1 VTRELEFLPARL
13 PPHVDP
19 DQEATRK
26 PINYAALAYRY
37 RFWLGAGALLG
48 LALGH
53 AAYTKLGPE
62 YDASAQ
68 ILVSRRNPVP
78 LKEDQR
84 TLGDWGERS
93 EHIALIMSPMI
104 VNKAAEIGHLKDL
117 PTFQKSTDIAEDVLD
132 HLHVK
137 RSSGQD
143 RSFTNVLS
151 LNFTCKRAADAR
163 AVVQAVIDAYAAYLE
178 ATRSEKSTEAL
189 HLAQQ
194 AHDEVLKR
202 LKDKEQEYHAFRDAA
217 PLQWKTPVAGL
228 APDAQSSTNVH
239 QERVLAIEE
248 QRRLNMLRQAELQSR
263 LRAIDEAVKRGDSRD
278 AMELMIRQFL
288 NHDGRTGLEQ
298 QRQQE
303 IAVFEARLL
312 PLLLEEQRLTRDYG
326 KDHPELQGVRK
337 SIDST
342 MAYFR
347 SRGIRMLEDPTPSP
361 DGAANRHRELDFV
374 QLYVDSLHQ
383 QMAELRIRD
392 EELAAV
398 FETESEQ
405 AKEVARFQAQ
415 EQALNAELT
424 RLRELW
430 GQLVTQVNQV
440 GIERQGTGY
449 SLTQI
454 APVKDTLSIK
464 RILKFWGAGSMFGM
478 GLIAGICV
486 LRELRDSRLKTL
498 QDLRLYL
505 RLPVL
510 GNVVHFNGNVERTAP
525 LADRAHPMLRYL
537 LAPHSLEAE
546 NYRSLRTALGVVC
559 EGRDAKIVQVSSPEP
574 GDGKTTTIANLAVAV
589 AQSGKRVLLI
599 DADLRRPS
607 CHRLFRVP
615 LDIGLSDVLK
625 GDIEFL
631 NAVRGTVV
639 NNLSLMTA
647 GQLPTNP
654 AELLSSPRLARMLH
668 EARDEFDLVL
678 VDAPPLLAVS
688 DPCVIGRNTEGLLLV
703 VRLGKNNVRAVNQAR
718 EVIQT
723 NGLELLGVVANGA
736 VLGDGAESDYHG
748 HYYRSY
754 QPADTPTR
762 EPVAV
767 S

>member
-1 VTRELEFLPARL
+1 VNRELEFLPGKL
-13 PPHVDP
+13 PHHVDP
-19 DQEATRK
+19 DQEAPRK
-26 PINYAALAYRY
+26 PLNYAALAYRY
-37 RFWLGAGALLG
+37 RFWLAAGALLG
-48 LALGH
+48 LGLGQ
-53 AAYTKLGPE
+53 AAYTRLGPE
-62 YDASAQ
+62 YEASAQ

-104 VNKAAEIGHLKDL
+104 LGKAADIGKLNEL
-117 PTFQKSTDIAEDVLD
+117 PTFRKSPDIADDVLGK
-132 HLHVK
+132 LQVK

-151 LNFTCKRAADAR
+151 LTFTCKEAPDAR
-163 AVVQAVIDAYAAYLE
+163 AVVQAVIDAYGLYLE

-194 AHDEVLKR
+194 AHDEVQRR
-202 LKDKEQEYHAFRDAA
+202 LKEKEREYHDFRDAA

-228 APDAQSSTNVH
+228 SPDAQSTTNVH

-248 QRRLNMLRQAELQSR
+248 QRRLNLLRQTELQSR

-278 AMELMIRQFL
+278 AMELLIRQFL
-288 NHDGRTGLEQ
+288 NHDGRSGVEQ

-303 IAVFEARLL
+303 ISVFDARLL
-312 PLLLEEQRLTRDYG
+312 PLLLEEQRITRDYG
-326 KDHPELQGVRK
+326 KDHPDVQSIRK
-337 SIDST
+337 TISST
-342 MAYFR
+342 MALFR
-347 SRGIRMLEDPTPSP
+347 SRGIRFLEDPTLGE
-361 DGAANRHRELDFV
+361 DGSAKPRELDFI
-374 QLYVDSLHQ
+374 QLYIDSLHQ
-383 QMAELRIRD
+383 QMAELKIRD
-392 EELAAV
+392 QELAAV
-398 FETESEQ
+398 FDSESTE
-405 AKEVARFQAQ
+405 AKEVARYQAQ

-430 GQLVTQVNQV
+430 GELVTQVNQV

-454 APVKDTLSIK
+454 APVKHTLSMK
-464 RILKFWGAGSMFGM
+464 RMIKFWGAGCMFGV

-486 LRELRDSRLKTL
+486 LRELRDSRLKTT
-498 QDLRLYL
+498 QDLRLML

-510 GNVVHFNGNVERTAP
+510 GNVAHFAGNVEHSAP

-537 LAPHSLEAE
+537 LAPHSHEAE
-546 NYRSLRTALGVVC
+546 SYRSLRTALNVVC
-559 EGRDAKIVQVSSPEP
+559 ESRGAKVIQVSSPEP

-599 DADLRRPS
+599 DADLRRPN

-625 GDIEFL
+625 GEIEYL

-654 AELLSSPRLARMLH
+654 AEVLSSPRLNRLLH
-668 EARDEFDLVL
+668 DARDEFDVIL

-688 DPCVIGRNTEGLLLV
+688 DPCVIGRHVDGLLLV
-703 VRLGKNNVRAVNQAR
+703 VRLGKNSVHSANQAR
-718 EVIQT
+718 EVVRT

-736 VLGDGAESDYHG
+736 VSGEDPESG
-748 HYYRSY
+748 YRSGY
-754 QPADTPTR
+754 YHSYKPVESPNL